1 MNRRVLSH
9 RDVVV
14 LDAADVKPDDARGEV
29 VERQRRS
36 QTRVRVA
43 RALLGV
49 RGGRRRITQTDI
61 DFLCL
66 GVFGARALPDDM
78 AERIAARRELAEGIT
93 AAFARHPEFDLEPD
107 RVGSTEAA
115 ALEVAV

>member
-9 RDVVV
+9 RDVVL
-14 LDAADVKPDDARGEV
+14 LDERHVNSDDARGEDMR
-29 VERQRRS
+29 RQ
-36 QTRVRVA
+36 
-43 RALLGV
+43 
-49 RGGRRRITQTDI
+49 RRRITQTDI

-66 GVFGARALPDDM
+66 GVFGARSLPDDM